1 MGDGDDII
9 IIGVIRRW
17 TWLVTE
23 FSIQT
28 YVSWHNGHQEQKCA
42 MEMLQ

>member
-9 IIGVIRRW
+9 IMGVIRRW

-23 FSIQT
+23 FSVQT
-28 YVSWHNGHQEQKCA
+28 CVSWFSTIKHPKCA